1 MTSSSCWQA
10 VSARDS
16 RGKFIDSDS
25 SNDLSS
31 SLSPE
36 LVTIHCFEACK
47 SHESFHYILKGKS
60 FSISQIFSENVL
72 VSEIWQAEI
81 YSPPSTVVL
90 GKMGKTQSLWMC
102 NFYSAWAGRC
112 PKEEL
117 VSRFYQTLCWQEQW
131 NRQKS
136 HWKKINQLT
145 SVYEKY
151 WGIEKLFWKTLLR
164 FDIKELIECSAAG
177 NTQTGLGR
185 VLRAPLRWKEIK
197 I

>member
-1 MTSSSCWQA
+1 MSKTRSYWARPKLQNMTSSSCGQA

-47 SHESFHYILKGKS
+47 SHGSFLLLHFERQIIFYLTDIFQWFFIL
-60 FSISQIFSENVL
+60 QIFSKNVL

-102 NFYSAWAGRC
+102 NFYSARTGRS

-117 VSRFYQTLCWQEQW
+117 VSRFCQTLCWQEQW
-131 NRQKS
+131 NWQES
-136 HWKKINQLT
+136 
-145 SVYEKY
+145 
-151 WGIEKLFWKTLLR
+151 FW
-164 FDIKELIECSAAG
+164 
-177 NTQTGLGR
+177 
-185 VLRAPLRWKEIK
+185 
-197 I
+197 

>member
-1 MTSSSCWQA
+1 MTSSSCGQA

-36 LVTIHCFEACK
+36 VVKIHCLEACK
-47 SHESFHYILKGKS
+47 SHGSFLLLHFERQII
-60 FSISQIFSENVL
+60 FISQIFSKTVL

-90 GKMGKTQSLWMC
+90 GKIGKTQSLWMC
-102 NFYSAWAGRC
+102 NFYSARAGRS

-117 VSRFYQTLCWQEQW
+117 VSRFCQTLCWQEQW
-131 NRQKS
+131 NWQES
-136 HWKKINQLT
+136 FWKKINQMT
-145 SVYEKY
+145 AVYQEY
-151 WGIEKLFWKTLLR
+151 WGIEKLLCKTLLR

-177 NTQTGLGR
+177 TTQTGLGR
-185 VLRAPLRWKEIK
+185 ALGAPLRWRK
-197 I
+197 

>member
-47 SHESFHYILKGKS
+47 SHGSFLLLHFERQII
-60 FSISQIFSENVL
+60 FFSQIFSKTVL

-102 NFYSAWAGRC
+102 NSYSARAGRS

-117 VSRFYQTLCWQEQW
+117 VSRFCQTLCWQEQW
-131 NRQKS
+131 NPTRELLVENQSADCSLSMILRDRKVVMEDLAEI
-136 HWKKINQLT
+136 WYQRINWML
-145 SVYEKY
+145 S
-151 WGIEKLFWKTLLR
+151 
-164 FDIKELIECSAAG
+164 
-177 NTQTGLGR
+177 GR
-185 VLRAPLRWKEIK
+185 HHSNLSGEST
-197 I
+197 